1 MKVIDENDL
10 VLIVHKDRKYL
21 KRVSPDRAFQG
32 KGGAFNFA
40 DLIGKP
46 YGTRYGEYNLYEPTM
61 EDIIM
66 YGLMRETQI
75 IFPKD
80 GFYIP
85 FKLNVRHGSKV
96 LEVGTGSGALSFI
109 FSHTVGPDGLV
120 VTFEKED
127 RHFRNAKKNMDRF
140 LAWKNVEM
148 RHEDFVNYEGGDFDA
163 AFIDVREPWMCLEKA
178 RGLMK
183 ESATLGMIVPTA
195 NQVADVLKEIHRG
208 FGHVEVLEI
217 MLRKYK
223 TVAERVRPEDRMVAH
238 TGYLIFGR
246 KLDGLDG
253 ETDKEEQGCC
263 DDPPA
268 NDPADSDF

>member
-1 MKVIDENDL
+1 MKAIQENDL

-21 KRVSPDRAFQG
+21 KRVSPDRTFQG
-32 KGGAFNFA
+32 KGGTFNFA
-40 DLIGKP
+40 DLMGKP
-46 YGTRYGEYNLYEPTM
+46 FGVRYGEYSLYEPTM

-85 FKLNVRHGSKV
+85 FKLNVGHGSRV

-109 FSHTVGPDGLV
+109 FSHTVGPEGLV

-127 RHFRNAKKNMDRF
+127 RHFRNVKKNMERF

-148 RHEDFVNYEGGDFDA
+148 HHEDFANYEGGGFDA
-163 AFIDVREPWMCLEKA
+163 AFIDVREPWIYLEKA
-178 RGLMK
+178 RGLIK
-183 ESATLGMIVPTA
+183 KSAVLGIIVPTA

-246 KLDGLDG
+246 RLDGLGG
-253 ETDKEEQGCC
+253 ETDKEGQDYPE
-263 DDPPA
+263 DLSA
-268 NDPADSDF
+268 NDPTGPDF